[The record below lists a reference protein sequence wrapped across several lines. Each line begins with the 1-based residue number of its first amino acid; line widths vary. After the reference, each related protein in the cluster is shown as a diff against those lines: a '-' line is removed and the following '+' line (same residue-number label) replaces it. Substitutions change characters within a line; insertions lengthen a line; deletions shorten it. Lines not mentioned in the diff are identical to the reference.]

1 MENLKHGLDNIALI
15 VFAKTLDSPVKTRI
29 ALTEGKEVA
38 DRIYRELLNA
48 TVEAIDGFPYYVAF
62 AGGRVPGGLTTIFR
76 NAVSFFPQ
84 TGNSLGLR
92 MKNACLY
99 CNGLGFA
106 RFIVIGCDCP
116 ERTEDDIL
124 LAASVLEHGHN
135 VVLGPVSDG
144 GYHLAGVDMRGL
156 EIFNAI
162 SWSTEKLL
170 KETLTIVRERNL
182 EVYLL
187 PMRNDIDTFKDYRS
201 WKWAGKD
208 T

>member
-48 TVEAIDGFPYYVAF
+48 TVEAIDVFPYYVAF

-92 MKNACLY
+92 
-99 CNGLGFA
+99 
-106 RFIVIGCDCP
+106 
-116 ERTEDDIL
+116 IL
-124 LAASVLEHGHN
+124 T
-135 VVLGPVSDG
+135 SD
-144 GYHLAGVDMRGL
+144 
-156 EIFNAI
+156 
-162 SWSTEKLL
+162 
-170 KETLTIVRERNL
+170 ETN
-182 EVYLL
+182 
-187 PMRNDIDTFKDYRS
+187 
-201 WKWAGKD
+201 
-208 T
+208 